1 VSHERAI
8 DETHDP
14 GLRSWVETANDPNG
28 DFPIQNLPLGA
39 FRRRGRLRSIHLG
52 VAIGD
57 RILDLHACRTQGLLT
72 GLSTAILRAAAAP
85 RLNAMMAL
93 GPAAASALRRR
104 LSEILRVGSPPRHDL
119 LVPFDGVELS
129 LPATIGDFTDF
140 YASVF
145 HATNVGTLF
154 RPASAL
160 FPNYKYLPVAYH
172 GRSSSIGVSPTAIQR
187 PWGQIKRGDDPSTVF
202 EPSERLDYEAEVAMF
217 VGMGTTQGNP
227 VSLDA
232 AEQHIFGLCLVN
244 DWSARDIQIWESQPL
259 GPFLAK
265 NFATTISP
273 WVVTLEALAPFR
285 APSFHRRPE
294 DPPVLPYLSHPS
306 NEAVGGFDL
315 TVEVNLQ
322 SKHMREQGLEPVRLS
337 RGSFR
342 DMYWTMAQ
350 MLTHHASNGCNLR
363 PGDLI
368 SSGTVSGPGEDAR
381 GCLLEVTQ
389 GTRPLTLP
397 GGETRLFL
405 ADGDEVTIRGF
416 CERAGCARIG
426 FGSCSGVVQSARA
439 HWAA

>member
-1 VSHERAI
+1 VIPERVI

-14 GLRSWVETANDPNG
+14 GLRSWVETANAPEA

-39 FRRRGRLRSIHLG
+39 FRRRGRHRSIHLG
-52 VAIGD
+52 AAIGD
-57 RILDLHACRTQGLLT
+57 RILDLHACRTRGLLA
-72 GLSTAILRAAAAP
+72 GLSSAILRAATAP

-93 GPAAASALRRR
+93 GPAASSALRKR

-119 LVPFDGVELS
+119 LIPMDGVELG

-140 YASVF
+140 YASIF

-154 RPASAL
+154 RPASPL
-160 FPNYKYLPVAYH
+160 SPNYTHLPIAYH

-187 PWGQIKRGDDPSTVF
+187 PWGQIRRGADPSTVF
-202 EPSERLDYEAEVAMF
+202 ERSERLDYEAEVALF
-217 VGMGTTQGNP
+217 VGMGITQGDP
-227 VSLDA
+227 VGLDA
-232 AEQHIFGLCLVN
+232 AEQHIFGLCLLN
-244 DWSARDIQIWESQPL
+244 DWSARDIQAWESQPL

-285 APSFHRRPE
+285 VPGCPRRPE
-294 DPPVLPYLSHPS
+294 DPPLLPYLSHPR
-306 NEAVGGFDL
+306 NEAVGGVDL
-315 TVEVNLQ
+315 TIDVSLQ
-322 SKHMREQGLEPVRLS
+322 SERMREQRLEPVRLG

-350 MLTHHASNGCNLR
+350 MVTHHASNGCNLR

-368 SSGTVSGPGEDAR
+368 ASGTVSGPDDGAR
-381 GCLLEVTQ
+381 GCLLEITR
-389 GTRPLTLP
+389 GLRPLALP
-397 GGETRLFL
+397 DGETRLFL

-416 CERAGCARIG
+416 CERAGYARIG
-426 FGSCSGVVQSARA
+426 FGSCSGVVRPARA
-439 HWAA
+439 HSSA